1 MTAKMCSMSP
11 PGALRWVWR
20 SFRSRLVAAQWCR
33 THQSLRPANNDWEHV
48 WVSYIWGFR
57 NFLNGFQLSLYGMFL
72 KAVLYCFIAS
82 TSGIAD
88 ALLLRN
94 DHGKHGQSGKSYWT
108 HTEFRASLWVNF
120 CFETRVKMWDTAT
133 LTDGDTRWPST
144 WSSPC
149 RLTRLP

>member
-1 MTAKMCSMSP
+1 MLNVTSWCSKMGLEKFSEQTCCCPMVQNPS
-11 PGALRWVWR
+11 V
-20 SFRSRLVAAQWCR
+20 
-33 THQSLRPANNDWEHV
+33 PAPCTLNNDWEHV

-120 CFETRVKMWDTAT
+120 CFETRVMMWDTAT

-144 WSSPC
+144 WSSTC